1 MLCIML
7 VGLIIIY
14 IFELSIYYN
23 VLMCA
28 AKYLSSYLYFL
39 HLYQGFSVK
48 LKQLPRGF
56 LIF

>member
-14 IFELSIYYN
+14 IELSIYCN
-23 VLMCA
+23 VCISA
-28 AKYLSSYLYFL
+28 AKYLSLYLYFL
-39 HLYQGFSVK
+39 HLYPGFSVI

-56 LIF
+56 